1 MAIID
6 KLKFRNILVNGDI
19 AEEAPAEEFV
29 TALDETFEQQNS
41 ASAAK
46 EDVHALGVELRAETS
61 QMGAEL
67 VAEMRA
73 METRLTRLIM
83 YVAFGLFTALAALMT
98 LLQVFLS

>member
-19 AEEAPAEEFV
+19 AEEAPAEAFV
-29 TALDETFEQQNS
+29 AALDETFEEQIPGL
-41 ASAAK
+41 AAK
-46 EDVHALGVELRAETS
+46 EDLLALGVELRAETS

-98 LLQVFLS
+98 VLQVFLN